1 MASTPKRRKVD
12 PVNELRQRKY
22 EAGHGDAEAF
32 NRQHAKGKLT
42 ARERIARLVDRNSF
56 EEIDIFATHRASG
69 FGLESRRVPGDGV
82 VTGMAKI
89 DGRDVVLFSHDASVF
104 GGSLGEVFAEKVMK
118 VMDLALRNRIP
129 IIGINDSGGARIQEG
144 VVSLAGY
151 AEIFWR
157 NVEASGLVPQLSLI
171 LGPCTGGAVYSPAI
185 TDFTFMVHEVGYMF
199 ITGPEVIRVTTGEE
213 VTFDSLGGAEV
224 HNVKSGVAHFLAES
238 EDECFA
244 QVRRLF
250 KYIPQSSDQQPAV
263 LASTDDPARAA
274 PGLATIIPDNP
285 KEPYDIKEVI
295 GMVVDHQG
303 GSDGR
308 DLPAGR
314 DRGES
319 PLGDFFEVQPYF
331 AMNIVVGFAHLD
343 GHPIGVVA
351 NQPKV
356 MAGAL
361 DINASVKA
369 ARFVR
374 FCDAFNIPL
383 VTFVDVPG
391 FLPGTAQEYGGI
403 IRHGSKL
410 LYAFSEAT
418 VPKLTVI
425 TRKAYGGAY
434 CVMCSKHIRA
444 DFNVA
449 WPTAEIAV
457 MGPEGAVSILFHREL
472 AAAPDPAG
480 RRKELVSDYTEKFAN
495 PYIAAERGYIDDVI
509 EPGRTRWELIQAL
522 RMALRKERRRSP
534 RWHGNIPL

>member
-1 MASTPKRRKVD
+1 MASTPRNKKVD
-12 PVNELRQRKY
+12 PLNELRQRKY

-32 NRQHAKGKLT
+32 DRQHAKGKLT

-69 FGLESRRVPGDGV
+69 FGLEGRRVPGDGV
-82 VTGMAKI
+82 VTGMGKI

-104 GGSLGEVFAEKVMK
+104 GGSLGEVFAEKVIK

-157 NVEASGLVPQLSLI
+157 NAEASGLIPQLSLI
-171 LGPCTGGAVYSPAI
+171 LGPCTGGAVYSPAM
-185 TDFTFMVHEVGYMF
+185 TDFTFMVHELGYMF

-250 KYIPQSSDQQPAV
+250 KYIPQSFDQQPP
-263 LASTDDPARAA
+263 LGKTTDDPERAA

-285 KEPYDIKEVI
+285 KEPYDIKDVI
-295 GMVVDHQG
+295 AMVVDH
-303 GSDGR
+303 
-308 DLPAGR
+308 
-314 DRGES
+314 
-319 PLGDFFEVQPYF
+319 GDFFEVQPYF
-331 AMNIVVGFAHLD
+331 AMNMVVGFAHLD

-356 MAGAL
+356 MAGSL

-374 FCDAFNIPL
+374 FCDAFSIPL
-383 VTFVDVPG
+383 VTVVDVPG
-391 FLPGTAQEYGGI
+391 FLPGTAQE
-403 IRHGSKL
+403 
-410 LYAFSEAT
+410 
-418 VPKLTVI
+418 
-425 TRKAYGGAY
+425 
-434 CVMCSKHIRA
+434 
-444 DFNVA
+444 
-449 WPTAEIAV
+449 
-457 MGPEGAVSILFHREL
+457 
-472 AAAPDPAG
+472 
-480 RRKELVSDYTEKFAN
+480 
-495 PYIAAERGYIDDVI
+495 
-509 EPGRTRWELIQAL
+509 
-522 RMALRKERRRSP
+522 
-534 RWHGNIPL
+534 